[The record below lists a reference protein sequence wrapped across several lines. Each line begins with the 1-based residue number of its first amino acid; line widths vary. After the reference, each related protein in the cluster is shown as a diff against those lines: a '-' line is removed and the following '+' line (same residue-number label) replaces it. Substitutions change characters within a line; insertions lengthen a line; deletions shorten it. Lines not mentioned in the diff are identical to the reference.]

1 LHLFYYEIDRGPLTQ
16 PKSNPHHREE
26 GLPSM
31 KIYDHSGQTARILVQ
46 SPNPRPPS
54 APGGFGDIFQNALS
68 EATVTGAAVAA
79 GSGGLAVQLT
89 PAGAS
94 CCSSKVAQV
103 EQFLD
108 LLEDYRSRLVDPRV
122 SLKGLD
128 AAVQAVARGR
138 EALTPL
144 LAATAEDDGLKDV
157 LNQTL
162 ATAEL
167 EIIRFRRGDYL
178 PSE

>member
-1 LHLFYYEIDRGPLTQ
+1 
-16 PKSNPHHREE
+16 
-26 GLPSM
+26 M
-31 KIYDHSGQTARILVQ
+31 KIYDHSGQTARILAE
-46 SPNPRPPS
+46 SPNPKPSS
-54 APGGFGDIFQNALS
+54 APRGFSDIFQKVLS
-68 EATVTGAAVAA
+68 GAAPTGATLAPGSGGAAV
-79 GSGGLAVQLT
+79 QLS

-94 CCSSKVAQV
+94 CFGSAVAQV

-108 LLEDYRSRLVDPRV
+108 LLDDYRSRLVDPWV

-128 AAVQAVARGR
+128 AAVQSVARGR

-144 LAATAEDDGLKDV
+144 LAATTEDDGLKDV

>member
-1 LHLFYYEIDRGPLTQ
+1 
-16 PKSNPHHREE
+16 
-26 GLPSM
+26 M
-31 KIYDHSGQTARILVQ
+31 KIHDHSGQTTRILTE
-46 SPNPRPPS
+46 SPTSKPSSGPR
-54 APGGFGDIFQNALS
+54 GFSDIFQKVLS
-68 EATVTGAAVAA
+68 GAAPTGATVSP
-79 GSGGLAVQLT
+79 GSGGVAVQLSS
-89 PAGAS
+89 AGTSS
-94 CCSSKVAQV
+94 CFGSAVAQV

-108 LLEDYRSRLVDPRV
+108 LLDDYRSRLVDPRV

-128 AAVQAVARGR
+128 TAVQAVARGR

-144 LAATAEDDGLKDV
+144 LAVTTEDDGLKDV

-167 EIIRFRRGDYL
+167 EIIKFRRGDYL

>member
-1 LHLFYYEIDRGPLTQ
+1 
-16 PKSNPHHREE
+16 
-26 GLPSM
+26 M
-31 KIYDHSGQTARILVQ
+31 KIYDHSGQTARILAE
-46 SPNPRPPS
+46 SRTSKPS
-54 APGGFGDIFQNALS
+54 SGPSGFGDIFQKILS
-68 EATVTGAAVAA
+68 GAAPTGATVPP
-79 GSGGLAVQLT
+79 GSGGVAVQLS
-89 PAGAS
+89 PAGTSS
-94 CCSSKVAQV
+94 CFGSEVAQV

-108 LLEDYRSRLVDPRV
+108 LLDDYRSRLVDPRV

-128 AAVQAVARGR
+128 AALQAVARGR